1 LANLFDQPALP
12 GLWGD
17 AEDYDT
23 RMIVE
28 RMRRN
33 QAYENSLFGRI
44 ADWLGR
50 QQEWFEGA
58 SAFNPIAMALEG
70 AQIANRWA
78 GSPAFPERV
87 QQGDMLAPLGLGAMA
102 APFAV
107 RGAIGSAGGRLAA
120 SASDLPMDE
129 ASRLARAR
137 EMGFDTDTVLY
148 HGTDETFTEF
158 DPAMSRTARYHFFT
172 PDRETASG
180 YGRNVGEYFV
190 RGGKQANLVDPGP
203 EEIAVLRRT
212 YDAIGDDYGFDS
224 FDDFLDAVTSGQM
237 YQMFASPHF
246 QNDVLGDLRAA
257 GFGSVRMPDAGFGG
271 TMSESVVVFDPKNI
285 RSVNAAFDPSK
296 SDSANLLAADTA
308 RSSLPGIVINAAA
321 EPQGIRAYGDPRVV
335 GGTAGRTEMLSEDPS
350 VSRVTAYHGS
360 PNTFTLF
367 DEETVPWFS
376 TSERTAERFG
386 ADRASNAYHHNA
398 SSLQRLKN
406 AGKLH
411 LYRADI
417 EGRILDNDPMA
428 EAAIIAREI
437 GVEEPKTWDEVAELL
452 QWADYQTQI
461 INDARRQGFD
471 AVRFRNV
478 GDDPVGA
485 ISDHIAVLNP
495 QAIKNFTQLY
505 ADQSR
510 SYLPGTVINAAAE
523 GSRNDRKWRKAT
535 NER

>member
-1 LANLFDQPALP
+1 MASLFDQPALP

-107 RGAIGSAGGRLAA
+107 RGAIGSAGGKLRPANPLAEG
-120 SASDLPMDE
+120 SAS
-129 ASRLARAR
+129 
-137 EMGFDTDTVLY
+137 
-148 HGTDETFTEF
+148 
-158 DPAMSRTARYHFFT
+158 
-172 PDRETASG
+172 
-180 YGRNVGEYFV
+180 
-190 RGGKQANLVDPGP
+190 
-203 EEIAVLRRT
+203 
-212 YDAIGDDYGFDS
+212 
-224 FDDFLDAVTSGQM
+224 
-237 YQMFASPHF
+237 
-246 QNDVLGDLRAA
+246 
-257 GFGSVRMPDAGFGG
+257 
-271 TMSESVVVFDPKNI
+271 
-285 RSVNAAFDPSK
+285 
-296 SDSANLLAADTA
+296 
-308 RSSLPGIVINAAA
+308 
-321 EPQGIRAYGDPRVV
+321 GDPRVV

-360 PNTFTLF
+360 PNTFALF

-510 SYLPGTVINAAAE
+510 SSLPGTVINAAAE